1 MRTGV
6 CRAGNN
12 ALTSRPPRPR
22 PGGCAL
28 CHTISLPNVFRQ
40 SVGRKGSRL
49 DMSSNFHRGRGKV
62 APDITHVHA
71 DDREQGQLFV
81 HYVTPLAYRT
91 FPGKVSGEKVL
102 GWT

>member
-1 MRTGV
+1 MG
-6 CRAGNN
+6 RAGISD
-12 ALTSRPPRPR
+12 LTRRPPRPR

-28 CHTISLPNVFRQ
+28 CHTISLPNVSRQ

-49 DMSSNFHRGRGKV
+49 DMSSNLDRGQGWVVR
-62 APDITHVHA
+62 ALAILPADHPD
-71 DDREQGQLFV
+71 QGQVVV